1 MNAPRHLITFK
12 PGDIRFTY
20 RVGGILIQREHV
32 LCQSAGE
39 EGFWFLPGGRAEV
52 GESARTSLLREMQEE
67 LGVVLQI
74 ERLLYVVE
82 NFFRDASDA
91 WHELGL
97 YFLLSAPAGPL
108 LTHSL
113 EPFTR
118 QDEVGH
124 SLRFDWLPIAQLET
138 FPLYPLC
145 FQKALKDLP
154 EHPVHL
160 EEHGSRSEHA
170 RLSRLLGALLHK
182 QMPLAVIAPP
192 SFTMVYLCN
201 RSPLGDG

>member
-1 MNAPRHLITFK
+1 MITFK
-12 PGDIRFTY
+12 PGETRFTF

-39 EGFWFLPGGRAEV
+39 EGFWFLPGGRAEI
-52 GESARTSLLREMQEE
+52 GESARVSLLREMQEE
-67 LGVVLQI
+67 LGEVIQVG
-74 ERLLYVVE
+74 RLLYVAE
-82 NFFRDASDA
+82 NFFSDTSGA

-97 YFLLSAPAGPL
+97 YFLLSAPADAPFMQ
-108 LTHSL
+108 SL

-118 QDEVGH
+118 QDEVGN
-124 SLRFDWLPIAQLET
+124 SLRFEWLPIGQLET

-145 FQKALKDLP
+145 FQTALKDLP

-170 RLSRLLGALLHK
+170 
-182 QMPLAVIAPP
+182 
-192 SFTMVYLCN
+192 
-201 RSPLGDG
+201 